1 MQVRRSLWISFA
13 ASNANTMAF
22 FFISLVLA
30 RLLTPRQIGIFS
42 LSVIAINVASIFRD
56 LGSNPYLIRKKDLS
70 GDDIASVLGITVTM
84 SWVMAAS
91 LWFGRHAIARY
102 FAEPAIVPVL
112 EILTFNFL
120 LVPFSAVMNAMLVR
134 DLRAKEG
141 AYVSGFSTVAFG
153 VTVLLLA
160 WFDFG
165 ERSPA
170 LANTALLLAN
180 IIGFWLVMPKG
191 FRLRLRWVGWGEPL
205 RFSGG
210 VLLSNIANMANQ
222 TLPEALIG
230 KHMGAHEV
238 GIFSRANGLTG
249 LFQQAVG
256 PTMGFN
262 ALPVLSRAF
271 HDGPDTFKKVVRQ
284 SAELLTGVSWPVYIW
299 IGTFA
304 GEIIRVLYGPNWNS
318 AAELV
323 PWMCLAAAA
332 RTPLSI
338 IGPALQA
345 IDRPLS
351 GAIAVLPNLALRVLF
366 LAAFVATEL
375 PHFVIWLTVADILA
389 LGAWG
394 FVTRRYLGIG
404 LLELMGGQV
413 RSLILGAVCLAL
425 CLAVKLVSLALV
437 LPAWVT
443 VPLSGLLLIVVW
455 PYTVI
460 RLSHPFSAELRVLAG
475 QIPLL
480 ARRL

>member
-13 ASNANTMAF
+13 ASNASTIAF
-22 FFISLVLA
+22 FFISLALA
-30 RLLTPRQIGIFS
+30 RLLTPKQIGIFS
-42 LSVIAINVASIFRD
+42 LSVMAINIASIFRD
-56 LGSNPYLIRKKDLS
+56 LGSNPYLIRKSELS
-70 GDDIASVLGITVTM
+70 SDDIASVLGITVTM
-84 SWVMAAS
+84 SWVMAAL
-91 LWFGRHAIARY
+91 LWFGRHAIAQY

-112 EILTFNFL
+112 QILIFNFL
-120 LVPFSAVMNAMLVR
+120 LVPFAAVMSSLLVR
-134 DLRAKEG
+134 NLRAKEG
-141 AYVSGFSTVAFG
+141 AYVGAFGTVAFG

-160 WFDFG
+160 GFGFG

-170 LANTALLLAN
+170 LANTAMLLAN
-180 IIGFWLVMPKG
+180 IIGFWMVMPKG
-191 FRLRLRWVGWGEPL
+191 FRLRPRWAGWGEPL

-222 TLPEALIG
+222 TLPEALVG

-271 HDGPDTFKKVVRQ
+271 HDGSDTFKKVLRQ

-304 GEIIRVLYGPNWNS
+304 GEIIRVLYGPKWNA

-323 PWMCLAAAA
+323 PWLCLAAAA
-332 RTPLSI
+332 RAPLSI

-351 GAIAVLPNLALRVLF
+351 GAIAVLPNLALRVFF
-366 LAAFVATEL
+366 LAVFVVTEL
-375 PHFVIWLTVADILA
+375 PQFVIWLTVADILA

-404 LLELMGGQV
+404 LLELMGGQT

-425 CLAVKLVSLALV
+425 CLAVKALALM
-437 LPAWVT
+437 LFFPALVT
-443 VPLSGLLLIVVW
+443 VLVSGLLLIVVW
-455 PYTVI
+455 PYAVV
-460 RLSHPFSAELRVLAG
+460 RLNHPFSGELRVLVG
-475 QIPLL
+475 KIPFI